1 MQCDRSKVLMQE
13 IRSFRSYLGALGPGR
28 RARLGAP
35 LPLEGAKRPVAL
47 GAATAL
53 VIWTPAKEEVA
64 AIMVGVCAGMMSD
77 GGNTLAK
84 GRSVS

>member
-1 MQCDRSKVLMQE
+1 
-13 IRSFRSYLGALGPGR
+13 
-28 RARLGAP
+28 
-35 LPLEGAKRPVAL
+35 VAL

>member
-1 MQCDRSKVLMQE
+1 MPLDPE
-13 IRSFRSYLGALGPGR
+13 GALALVR
-28 RARLGAP
+28 LAWTTRAT
-35 LPLEGAKRPVAL
+35 RPVAL

>member
-1 MQCDRSKVLMQE
+1 MPLDPE
-13 IRSFRSYLGALGPGR
+13 GAL
-28 RARLGAP
+28 ALVRLAWTTR
-35 LPLEGAKRPVAL
+35 AKRPVAL